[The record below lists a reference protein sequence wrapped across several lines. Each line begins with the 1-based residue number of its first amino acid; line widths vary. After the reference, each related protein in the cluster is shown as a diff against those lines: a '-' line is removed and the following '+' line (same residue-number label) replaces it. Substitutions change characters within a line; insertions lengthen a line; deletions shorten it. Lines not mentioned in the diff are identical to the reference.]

1 MFPTSPTIE
10 SYLRHG
16 GMASA
21 DETADNMV
29 SRVVTALGSVDRHFT
44 GSTPQDS
51 DDFEERLGQE
61 LDAGR
66 IVLSPTIMANAGR
79 GAPRPL
85 ATCAAPPVNLR
96 SELRTIQAVVDRYH
110 QAGMGTGFNL
120 DGLEDPLAML
130 QYLNYVAA
138 VGPGLGGA
146 RGAMLT
152 GRTSADP
159 NAGTLLAG
167 SSRPLVG
174 NIALLSLSH
183 PRAEDFVA
191 SKVAAD
197 TEGEVWQFNIAL
209 RVSDTEMKAALRS
222 DDRERALLL
231 AAARAAHDCAEPAL
245 IFADRMEE
253 TNPTPLLGPYTST
266 GPSAEVGLL
275 TGETCVFGQVN
286 LGRFHRTTPRPA
298 AEVWRGR
305 GLSVPP
311 LTTGAGAGGTL
322 PVDFDGLAE
331 AIYAL
336 VRALDDAVEIGLALH
351 PTVLSSE
358 LTRANRKIGVGVC
371 GLADLLGAAGV
382 AYDSLQGQVIA
393 QEALAYLHY
402 VAKLASVELA
412 VRRGPCPAVR
422 RGRSRY
428 ADPDYLRRFTTVD
441 VRSVT
446 PGDWAALA
454 DRVAESGLLRNTTCT
469 AIPPTPHSGPLI
481 GAYAGIDPPDSARA
495 NPTSHLTMAAAAQS
509 CVDEAVST
517 TIHLPSGTN
526 AEDVYDT
533 YVAAWE
539 LRCKSV
545 AVAVDS

>member
-1 MFPTSPTIE
+1 MFPSTPTIE

-16 GMASA
+16 GMTSA
-21 DETADNMV
+21 DETADAMV
-29 SRVVTALGSVDRHFT
+29 SRVVTALGAVERHVT
-44 GSTPQDS
+44 GNNPQES
-51 DDFEERLGQE
+51 ADFERRLGQE

-79 GAPRPL
+79 GPPRPL

-138 VGPGLGGA
+138 VGPGLGGG
-146 RGAMLT
+146 RGTTVT
-152 GRTSADP
+152 GRAAAPTPNAATLPAGSAD
-159 NAGTLLAG
+159 
-167 SSRPLVG
+167 PLVG

-183 PRAEDFVA
+183 PRAEEFVA

-197 TEGEVWQFNIAL
+197 TEGEVWRFNIAL
-209 RVSDTEMKAALRS
+209 RVSDAEMKAALRR

-231 AAARAAHDCAEPAL
+231 AAAGSAHDCAEPAL
-245 IFADRMEE
+245 VFTDRMEE

-266 GPSAEVGLL
+266 GPSTEIGLL

-286 LGRFHRTTPRPA
+286 LGRLHR
-298 AEVWRGR
+298 
-305 GLSVPP
+305 P
-311 LTTGAGAGGTL
+311 LTTEPGGWRGCGPGAFRAAAGGSSV

-331 AIYAL
+331 AVYTLA
-336 VRALDDAVEIGLALH
+336 RALDDAVEIGLSLH

-358 LTRANRKIGVGVC
+358 LTRANRKVGVGVC
-371 GLADLLGAAGV
+371 GLADLLDAAGV
-382 AYDSLQGQVIA
+382 AYDSLQAQVIA
-393 QEALAYLHY
+393 QETLAYMHY

-412 VRRGPCPAVR
+412 VQRGPCPAIA

-428 ADPDYLRRFTTVD
+428 ADPEYLRRFTSVD

-446 PGDWAALA
+446 TGDWAALA
-454 DRVAESGLLRNTTCT
+454 DRVAEVHLLRNTTST
-469 AIPPTPHSGPLI
+469 AIGPTPHTGPLV
-481 GAYAGIDPPDSARA
+481 GASPGIDPAGGT
-495 NPTSHLTMAAAAQS
+495 NPTAQLTMAAAAQS
-509 CVDEAVST
+509 CLDEAVAT
-517 TIHLPSGTN
+517 TIHLPAGTS

-545 AVAVDS
+545 AVAVDD